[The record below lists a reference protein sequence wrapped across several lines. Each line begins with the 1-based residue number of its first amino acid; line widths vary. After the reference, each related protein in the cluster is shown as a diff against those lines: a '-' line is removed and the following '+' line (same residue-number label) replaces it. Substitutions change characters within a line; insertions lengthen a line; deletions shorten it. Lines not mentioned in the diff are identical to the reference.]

1 MDPRIIALY
10 DRFTHGGMTRRAFLD
25 RLAALAGG
33 TAAAS
38 ALLPLLKNDYALAQT
53 VAEGDPRVASQTVIV
68 DEARR
73 LTGYLA
79 RPAAG
84 GRAPAVLV
92 IHENRG
98 LNPHIRD
105 IARRFAAEGFLAL
118 ALDYLGPLGG
128 TPADEDRAREM
139 IGTLRPDDVLA
150 SSRAAIRWLEARPDG
165 NGRAGAVGFCWGGG
179 AVNEL
184 AVSDPEL
191 DAGVAYYGRQAAAER
206 VPAIRAALLLHYGG
220 LDERINAGI
229 PAYEAALKAAGKT
242 YELHV
247 YEGAHHAFNNDT
259 GPARYSKE
267 AADLAWSRTLAF
279 LRRHLAEG

>member
-279 LRRHLAEG
+279 LRRHLAES